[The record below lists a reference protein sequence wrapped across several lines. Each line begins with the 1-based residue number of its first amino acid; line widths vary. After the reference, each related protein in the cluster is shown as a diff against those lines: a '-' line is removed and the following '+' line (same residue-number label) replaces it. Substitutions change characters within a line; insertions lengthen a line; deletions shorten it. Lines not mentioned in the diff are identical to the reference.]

1 MTEEHGETKR
11 QSAIRNAIA
20 GGIAAVII
28 AAGAIGTPMVVSAAN
43 ADHAQ
48 QMRAES
54 AAKSASAV
62 VKADGVRD
70 TALAQSAID
79 ADTIAKHEAAVKEQ
93 EAEAAAAAAAAARA
107 AAEKAAQEAAAQQ
120 AARDAAARQ
129 SQTQNASTNT
139 TNQSSEPASSG
150 QPSGTP
156 LPMTLVTDPN
166 NGHYGQYVPSV
177 DPASWC
183 ANHSASTINGVPTCD

>member
-1 MTEEHGETKR
+1 MTEEYGETKR
-11 QSAIRNAIA
+11 QSAIRNWIA
-20 GGIAAVII
+20 GGIAALVI
-28 AAGAIGTPMVVSAAN
+28 AAGAVGTPIVVNAAN

-48 QMRAES
+48 QVQAEN
-54 AAKSASAV
+54 AAKSASVV

-93 EAEAAAAAAAAARA
+93 EAEAAAAAAAQA

-129 SQTQNASTNT
+129 SQTQNASANT
-139 TNQSSEPASSG
+139 TNQSSAPTSSG

-183 ANHSASTINGVPTCD
+183 ANHSASTINGIPTCD

>member
-1 MTEEHGETKR
+1 MTDEHGETKR

-20 GGIAAVII
+20 GGITAVII
-28 AAGAIGTPMVVSAAN
+28 AAAAIGAPMVVNAAN

-48 QMRAES
+48 QVQAEN
-54 AAKSASAV
+54 AAKSASVV

-93 EAEAAAAAAAAARA
+93 EAEAAAAAAQA

-120 AARDAAARQ
+120 AARDAAAQQ
-129 SQTQNASTNT
+129 SQTQNASTSA
-139 TNQSSEPASSG
+139 TNQSSAPTPSG